1 MMTNTIKR
9 RTIISLG
16 SMAAVVGGVGAAC
29 AAARPDASQLQTMVP
44 SVSKAAVG
52 YRDIPWDGEVC
63 GACVWFKPPDPGTTV
78 SHCHLVAG
86 PISAAGWCQAW
97 MKT

>member
-1 MMTNTIKR
+1 MMTNPIKR
-9 RTIISLG
+9 RTIINLG
-16 SMAAVVGGVGAAC
+16 SMAAVAGSVAAAR
-29 AAARPDASQLQTMVP
+29 AAARPTAAQLQTMVP

-52 YRDIPWDGEVC
+52 YRDIPWHGRVC
-63 GACVWFKPPDPGTTV
+63 GACVWFKPPDAGTTV

-97 MKT
+97 MKP

>member
-16 SMAAVVGGVGAAC
+16 SMAAVVGGAAAAC